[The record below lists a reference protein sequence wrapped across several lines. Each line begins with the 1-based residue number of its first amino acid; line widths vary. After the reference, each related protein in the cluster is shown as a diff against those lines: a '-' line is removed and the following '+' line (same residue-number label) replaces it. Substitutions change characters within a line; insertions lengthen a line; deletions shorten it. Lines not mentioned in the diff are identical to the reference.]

1 MLMMGSSQT
10 DEHLASHIRDR
21 LADDPRLNV
30 LDIEVRVVAGVLHL
44 HGELAS
50 QELLAIAEQIAREL
64 APHLSI
70 ANRLTVCQPL
80 HAPRHERIR

>member
-1 MLMMGSSQT
+1 MRGSNV
-10 DEHLASHIRDR
+10 DEHLASHVRDA

-30 LDIEVRVVAGVLHL
+30 LDIEVRIVADVLHL

-50 QELLAIAEQIAREL
+50 HELLVIAEQIAREH
-64 APHLSI
+64 APHLPI
-70 ANRLTVCQPL
+70 ANRLTVCRPS

>member
-1 MLMMGSSQT
+1 MGSSAIH
-10 DEHLASHIRDR
+10 EHLASHIRDA

-30 LDIEVRVVAGVLHL
+30 LDIEVRIVADVLHL

-50 QELLAIAEQIAREL
+50 QELSVIAEQIAHEH

-70 ANRLTVCQPL
+70 VNRLTVCGPL
-80 HAPRHERIR
+80 NAPRHERIR